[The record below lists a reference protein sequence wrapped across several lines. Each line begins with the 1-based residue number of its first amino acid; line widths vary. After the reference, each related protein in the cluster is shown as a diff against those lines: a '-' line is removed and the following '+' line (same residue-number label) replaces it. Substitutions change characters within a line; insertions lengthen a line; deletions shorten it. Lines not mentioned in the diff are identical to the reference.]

1 MPFVNLSGLTI
12 APSIILPGFFFA
24 KSCFVSTGGGART
37 VYLRNPQ
44 NRRVSRSEELMETGT
59 GRGRKLL
66 LGCIAKLEG
75 LPLFVET
82 GTIIDKQMWGAF
94 GARGLGGTSQG
105 WMLRHLFFLFLEKYS
120 TSF

>member
-1 MPFVNLSGLTI
+1 
-12 APSIILPGFFFA
+12 
-24 KSCFVSTGGGART
+24 
-37 VYLRNPQ
+37 
-44 NRRVSRSEELMETGT
+44 METGT

-105 WMLRHLFFLFLEKYS
+105 WMLRDLFFLFLEKYS